1 MVNFKYL
8 KTFNSKCTMDEIDD
22 VSHKMIMK
30 TVQASAFQK
39 LIEGLKD
46 VITDTN
52 ITFDDTG
59 MRIMC
64 MDGTHVSLV
73 NLRLY
78 ADNFEKYKC
87 DSEIVVGVNMNNFF
101 RLVKSIE
108 NNDVLTLSL
117 EKNNDHYLKIH
128 IENNDKHKST
138 KYQLKLLDLDQQNI
152 SVPASDFK
160 TVITLPSS
168 DFQRICRDMLNIG
181 QSIEIRNLGDRITLS
196 CNGDF
201 ATQATEIRGLSNE
214 NTTIIPDDHKIS
226 GNFSLKNL
234 VLFTKCTNLCSTVEL
249 YLKND
254 YPLLIKYQV
263 ASLGR
268 LFFCLAPKS
277 TDID

>member
-1 MVNFKYL
+1 MSEESN
-8 KTFNSKCTMDEIDD
+8 DD
-22 VSHKMIMK
+22 DCCMIMK

-52 ITFDDTG
+52 LTFDDTG
-59 MRIMC
+59 LRIMC

-78 ADNFEKYKC
+78 AENFEKYKC
-87 DSEIVVGVNMNNFF
+87 TEEITIGLNMTNFF
-101 RLVKSIE
+101 KLIRSVE
-108 NNDVLTLSL
+108 TNDILTLSL
-117 EKNNDHYLKIH
+117 QNNNEHFLKIH

-138 KYQLKLLDLDQQNI
+138 YYNLKLLDLDQQNI
-152 SVPASDFK
+152 TVPSSDFQ
-160 TVITLPSS
+160 TIITLPSA
-168 DFQRICRDMLNIG
+168 DFQRICRDMMNIG
-181 QSIEIRNLGDRITLS
+181 QSIIIKNLGDRITLS

-201 ATQATEIRGLSNE
+201 ASQTTEIRGIMNSE
-214 NTTIIPDDHKIS
+214 SASDTVIT
-226 GNFSLKNL
+226 GQFSLKNL

-268 LFFCLAPKS
+268 LFFCLAPRCDDDK
-277 TDID
+277 DD

>member
-1 MVNFKYL
+1 MGD
-8 KTFNSKCTMDEIDD
+8 SDD
-22 VSHKMIMK
+22 DQHCVILK
-30 TVQASAFQK
+30 TVQAAAFQK

-52 ITFDDTG
+52 LTFDKTG
-59 MRIMC
+59 LRIMC

-78 ADNFEKYKC
+78 AENFEIYKC
-87 DSEIVVGVNMNNFF
+87 LDDITIGLNMGNFF
-101 RLVKSIE
+101 KLIRSIE
-108 NNDVLTLSL
+108 NNDILTLSL
-117 EKNNDHYLKIH
+117 ETNNVHYLKIH
-128 IENNDKHKST
+128 IENIDKHKST
-138 KYQLKLLDLDQQNI
+138 FYQLKLLDLDQQNI
-152 SVPASDFK
+152 SVPSSDFK
-160 TVITLPSS
+160 TVITLPSA
-168 DFQRICRDMLNIG
+168 DFQRICRDMMNIG
-181 QSIEIRNLGDRITLS
+181 QSIVIKNMGDRITLS

-201 ATQATEIRGLSNE
+201 ASQTTEIRGISSTETGNE
-214 NTTIIPDDHKIS
+214 EINEQIS
-226 GNFSLKNL
+226 GEFSLKNL

-277 TDID
+277 SDV